1 MDTNDA
7 LLEVRGLKT
16 HFFLDEGVVKAVDGV
31 DLKVRRG
38 ETLCVVGE
46 SGCGKSV
53 TARSILQLVDRP
65 GRIVEGE
72 ILFSHAPRGES
83 NGKAAVGTAGVGT
96 EATATEVREV
106 LDLASLDSRSKAMRD
121 IRGKEI
127 SMIFQEPMT
136 SLSPVH
142 TIGEQIMENILLHL
156 PIDKEDARNR
166 TVEELARVGIP
177 NPAQRV
183 DTYPFQLSGG
193 MRQRA
198 MIAMALSCN
207 PSLLIADEPTTAL
220 DVTTQAQILELM
232 RGLQDELGMAIMFIT
247 HDLGVVAEMADD
259 VAVMYLGIVAERG
272 DVDSIFHDPK
282 HPYTRALL
290 RSIPRMG
297 RSKANQRLDSIR
309 GMVPHPYNRPTGCPF
324 HTRCDEFMKGYC
336 EEILPPQI
344 PLAPSGEPVG
354 NGQSDPPRSASEE
367 PLKDTREVRCLLYG
381 GKEGSKDGG

>member
-1 MDTNDA
+1 MEGNDT

-16 HFFLDEGVVKAVDGV
+16 HFYLDEGVVKAVDGV

-72 ILFSHAPRGES
+72 ILFSHSPGAES
-83 NGKAAVGTAGVGT
+83 NGKAGTVGDRTDG
-96 EATATEVREV
+96 TATEVREV

-156 PIDKEDARNR
+156 PMDKEEARDR

-177 NPAQRV
+177 NPDQRL
-183 DTYPFQLSGG
+183 DAYPFQLSGG

-198 MIAMALSCN
+198 MIAMALACN

-336 EEILPPQI
+336 EEILPPRI
-344 PLAPSGEPVG
+344 PIAPSGEPAG
-354 NGQSDPPRSASEE
+354 NGHPPGPASDE
-367 PLKDTREVRCLLYG
+367 PLEGAREVRCLLYG
-381 GKEGSKDGG
+381 GKEGSADGG

>member
-1 MDTNDA
+1 MLGRSLDANDT

-31 DLKVRRG
+31 DLKIRRG

-72 ILFSHAPRGES
+72 ILLSHDPQAEP
-83 NGKAAVGTAGVGT
+83 NGAAGVVPEGAPT
-96 EATATEVREV
+96 DGGATATTTREV
-106 LDLASLDSRSKAMRD
+106 LDLASLDPRSKAMRD

-142 TIGEQIMENILLHL
+142 TIGDQITENVLLHL
-156 PIDKEDARNR
+156 SMNKQEARDR
-166 TVEELARVGIP
+166 TVEELGRVGIP
-177 NPAQRV
+177 NPERRV
-183 DTYPFQLSGG
+183 DAYPFQLSGG

-272 DVDSIFHDPK
+272 NVDSIFHDPK

-297 RSKANQRLDSIR
+297 RKANRRLDSIR
-309 GMVPHPYNRPTGCPF
+309 GMVPHPYNRPKGCPF
-324 HTRCDEFMKGYC
+324 HTRCDEFMEGYC
-336 EEILPPQI
+336 ERILPPTI
-344 PLAPSGEPVG
+344 PLDGTSLE
-354 NGQSDPPRSASEE
+354 SPRE
-367 PLKDTREVRCLLYG
+367 TRCLLYG
-381 GKEGSKDGG
+381 GKEGSADGD

>member
-1 MDTNDA
+1 
-7 LLEVRGLKT
+7 
-16 HFFLDEGVVKAVDGV
+16 
-31 DLKVRRG
+31 
-38 ETLCVVGE
+38 
-46 SGCGKSV
+46 
-53 TARSILQLVDRP
+53 
-65 GRIVEGE
+65 
-72 ILFSHAPRGES
+72 
-83 NGKAAVGTAGVGT
+83 
-96 EATATEVREV
+96 
-106 LDLASLDSRSKAMRD
+106 MRD

-142 TIGEQIMENILLHL
+142 TIGDQITENVLLHL
-156 PIDKEDARNR
+156 PMNKQEARDR
-166 TVEELARVGIP
+166 TVEELGRVGIP
-177 NPAQRV
+177 NPERRV
-183 DTYPFQLSGG
+183 DAYPFQLSGG

-272 DVDSIFHDPK
+272 NVDSIFHDPK

-297 RSKANQRLDSIR
+297 RKANRRLDSIR
-309 GMVPHPYNRPTGCPF
+309 GMVPHPYNRPKGCPF
-324 HTRCDEFMKGYC
+324 HTRCDEFMEGYC
-336 EEILPPQI
+336 ERILPPTI
-344 PLAPSGEPVG
+344 PLDGTSLE
-354 NGQSDPPRSASEE
+354 SPRE
-367 PLKDTREVRCLLYG
+367 TRCLLYG
-381 GKEGSKDGG
+381 GKEGSTDGD

>member
-1 MDTNDA
+1 MDPNEA
-7 LLEVRGLKT
+7 LLKVRGLKT
-16 HFFLDEGVVKAVDGV
+16 HFFLDEGIVKAVDGV
-31 DLKVRRG
+31 DLDIRRG

-46 SGCGKSV
+46 SGCGKSI

-72 ILFSHAPRGES
+72 ILLNREQHTEPGEKSAARG
-83 NGKAAVGTAGVGT
+83 NGTVTKTRDIV
-96 EATATEVREV
+96 
-106 LDLASLDSRSKAMRD
+106 DLAALDPRSKAMRD

-142 TIGEQIMENILLHL
+142 TIGDQIMENVLLHL
-156 PIDKEDARNR
+156 PMNKQEARDR
-166 TVEELARVGIP
+166 AVEELGRVGIP
-177 NPAQRV
+177 NPERRLDA
-183 DTYPFQLSGG
+183 YPFQLSGG

-198 MIAMALSCN
+198 MIAMALACN

-232 RGLQDELGMAIMFIT
+232 RGLQEEMGMAIMFIT
-247 HDLGVVAEMADD
+247 HDLGVVAELADD
-259 VAVMYLGIVAERG
+259 VAVMYLGIVVERG
-272 DVDSIFHDPK
+272 NVDSIFHDPK

-297 RSKANQRLDSIR
+297 SKSRQRLDSIR

-324 HTRCDEFMKGYC
+324 HTRCDEFMEGYC
-336 EEILPPQI
+336 ERLLPPTI
-344 PLAPSGEPVG
+344 ALDGTSPES
-354 NGQSDPPRSASEE
+354 PRE
-367 PLKDTREVRCLLYG
+367 TRCLIYG
-381 GKEGSKDGG
+381 GIDEGGAKDEGEAE

>member
-1 MDTNDA
+1 MPGRSMDANGA
-7 LLEVRGLKT
+7 ILEVRGLKT

-53 TARSILQLVDRP
+53 SARSILQLVDRP

-72 ILFSHAPRGES
+72 ILLSHEPQAEPS
-83 NGKAAVGTAGVGT
+83 GKARTDGG
-96 EATATEVREV
+96 ATATETRQV
-106 LDLASLDSRSKAMRD
+106 LDLASLNPRSKAMRD

-142 TIGEQIMENILLHL
+142 TVGEQITENILLHL
-156 PIDKEDARNR
+156 PMNKQEARDR
-166 TVEELARVGIP
+166 TVEELGRVGIA
-177 NPAQRV
+177 NPESRV
-183 DTYPFQLSGG
+183 DAYPFQLSGG

-232 RGLQDELGMAIMFIT
+232 RGLQDELGMAIMLIT

-324 HTRCDEFMKGYC
+324 HTRCDEIIEGYC
-336 EEILPPQI
+336 EEILPPRI
-344 PLAPSGEPVG
+344 PLSSSGEPVG
-354 NGQSDPPRSASEE
+354 NGHAPRQASEE
-367 PLKDTREVRCLLYG
+367 PLEDTREVRCLIYG